1 VLAPPLAAG
10 RGARYLSLVE
20 LAGGWARALRGG
32 VSTAMPDTTRTE
44 RQSRRHGWIVIGCF
58 AALAAA
64 TQLLWLTYA
73 PITTGTAHHYRVSES
88 AVGWLSEIFPLL
100 YVALAIPAGKLLDR
114 SLHGGLTAGA
124 LLIVLGGLVRVLGDD
139 FAWALAGQC
148 IVAVGQPLVLN
159 AITKLADGRLPEHE
173 RHEGIAIGTAGMMVG
188 MLLALI
194 LGSALG
200 GARLH
205 ILLVIGAVFAALAVA
220 ALLASLRLPGASP
233 SAVVAARRPL
243 REVWTDGQVRVLA
256 GLVFVGFG
264 VFIALAT
271 WLQALLNHYGVS
283 ASSAGAVLVA
293 MVLLGAVGSAA
304 LAPPVLARRAERRLI
319 GASIVVGIG
328 GSVLL
333 ALIHVF
339 ALDAVVLAIMGMLLL
354 TDLPVILELSE
365 RRAADDGGTVAAL
378 MWLAGNAGGL
388 VVALLVQALVHH
400 PVPAFLL
407 LAVCGCAAIPLLGR
421 LAVAVPG
428 SGMGSGARSGEVEV
442 EVEVEVV

>member
-1 VLAPPLAAG
+1 
-10 RGARYLSLVE
+10 
-20 LAGGWARALRGG
+20 
-32 VSTAMPDTTRTE
+32 MPDTTRTE
-44 RQSRRHGWIVIGCF
+44 RQSRGHGWTVIGCF
-58 AALAAA
+58 AAVAAA

-73 PITTGTAHHYRVSES
+73 PITTGTAHHYRVSEA
-88 AVGWLSEIFPLL
+88 AVGWLSEIFPLA

-114 SLHGGLTAGA
+114 SLHGGLAAGA
-124 LLIVLGGLVRVLGDD
+124 LLTLLGGLVRLLGDD

-148 IVAVGQPLVLN
+148 IVAVAQPLVLN
-159 AITKLADGRLPEHE
+159 AITKLAGERLPEHE

-188 MLLALI
+188 MLLALV

-200 GARLH
+200 GERLH
-205 ILLVIGAVFAALAVA
+205 TLMVIGGVFAALAVA
-220 ALLASLRLPGASP
+220 ALLASLRLPGAAP
-233 SAVVAARRPL
+233 SAVAAARRPL
-243 REVWTDGQVRVLA
+243 REVWTDRQVRVLA

-264 VFIALAT
+264 VFIALTT

-304 LAPPVLARRAERRLI
+304 LAPAVIARRAEQRLI

-328 GSVLL
+328 GLVVL
-333 ALIHVF
+333 ALVHVF
-339 ALDAVVLAIMGMLLL
+339 ALDAVVLGIMGMLLL

-365 RRAADDGGTVAAL
+365 RRAGDDGGTVAAL

-388 VVALLVQALVHH
+388 VLAVLVQALVHH

-428 SGMGSGARSGEVEV
+428 SGVRSGEVEA
-442 EVEVEVV
+442 EAA